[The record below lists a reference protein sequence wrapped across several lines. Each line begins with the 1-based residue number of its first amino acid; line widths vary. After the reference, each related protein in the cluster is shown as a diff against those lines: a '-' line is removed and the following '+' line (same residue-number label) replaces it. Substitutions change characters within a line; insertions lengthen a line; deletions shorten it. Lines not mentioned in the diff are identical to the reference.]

1 MELELELEEMELL
14 LLKKRKVEATM
25 KAVRIEAYHP
35 KPAPPAVCPD
45 NLDTLPMEFLPEVPG
60 FSGEDPASP
69 KLKEAVWIDSSPT
82 ESFPT
87 PEPDSCSRYWAKVA
101 EEEQKRD
108 DRLAQERLAALNL
121 CLTEVD
127 EKNGFT
133 LPAGTGTN
141 MCDDVESDGVSATVH
156 DDSDDEGHEFDEQK
170 VDHPQECAGDCAELQ
185 IHAKAKAKA
194 KAAASSTPPT
204 DEPSTP
210 ATDEPGTP
218 ATGEPS
224 SSSRPEPKAKAKAK
238 AKAMNRRTLTPE
250 QKQLKSRKASVY
262 HNTKR
267 AQLKMGVSEE
277 QAIAKAREVSWYACM
292 MTKNAASTH
301 TCMRTLICISMFNE
315 LEL

>member
-1 MELELELEEMELL
+1 
-14 LLKKRKVEATM
+14 
-25 KAVRIEAYHP
+25 
-35 KPAPPAVCPD
+35 
-45 NLDTLPMEFLPEVPG
+45 MEFLPEVPG

-121 CLTEVD
+121 CLMEVD

-185 IHAKAKAKA
+185 LHVSCIEACMHGLMCFCFGLQHVYGHVVLIQG
-194 KAAASSTPPT
+194 SW
-204 DEPSTP
+204 PST
-210 ATDEPGTP
+210 
-218 ATGEPS
+218 
-224 SSSRPEPKAKAKAK
+224 
-238 AKAMNRRTLTPE
+238 
-250 QKQLKSRKASVY
+250 
-262 HNTKR
+262 
-267 AQLKMGVSEE
+267 
-277 QAIAKAREVSWYACM
+277 
-292 MTKNAASTH
+292 
-301 TCMRTLICISMFNE
+301 
-315 LEL
+315 

>member
-1 MELELELEEMELL
+1 
-14 LLKKRKVEATM
+14 
-25 KAVRIEAYHP
+25 
-35 KPAPPAVCPD
+35 
-45 NLDTLPMEFLPEVPG
+45 MEFLPEVPG

-121 CLTEVD
+121 CLMEVD

-170 VDHPQECAGDCAELQ
+170 VDHPKNVLVIALSCRFMFLALRHACMVLYVCFCFGLQ
-185 IHAKAKAKA
+185 HVYGHVVLIQG
-194 KAAASSTPPT
+194 SW
-204 DEPSTP
+204 PST
-210 ATDEPGTP
+210 
-218 ATGEPS
+218 
-224 SSSRPEPKAKAKAK
+224 
-238 AKAMNRRTLTPE
+238 
-250 QKQLKSRKASVY
+250 
-262 HNTKR
+262 
-267 AQLKMGVSEE
+267 
-277 QAIAKAREVSWYACM
+277 
-292 MTKNAASTH
+292 
-301 TCMRTLICISMFNE
+301 
-315 LEL
+315 